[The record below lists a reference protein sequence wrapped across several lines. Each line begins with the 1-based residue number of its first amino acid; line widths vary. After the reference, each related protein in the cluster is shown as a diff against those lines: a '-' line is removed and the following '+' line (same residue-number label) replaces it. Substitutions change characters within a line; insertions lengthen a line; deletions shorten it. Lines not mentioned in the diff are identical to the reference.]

1 MGHTSFNFELN
12 RRQNKNKAYPIYLR
26 ISKDGK
32 PKKIKMPIAVNRLS
46 DFDSKRKRGQWIK
59 TSEPN
64 FKKWNDILLSE
75 LESAEEIYT
84 NLKDEGLPTSADSVI
99 YRIKEDDIQHSFL
112 VYAKER
118 TQVLYDTGSFRNYKK
133 YNGFVNKLEG
143 FLTDSQGRVRDLT
156 FAELTPALLSK
167 FETHLHTLKNE
178 REPDKKL
185 HPNTIAILFN
195 IFKTLIN
202 RATKIERYM
211 KHDDNPFNTFQYRG
225 VKTMK
230 EKLNE
235 AEIEAIESLKLVESS
250 LQWHCRNYFLF
261 SFYCAGI
268 RAGDLIQLR
277 WGNITSEGRLEYEMG
292 KNHKYRDLPLIK
304 QALDILSLYHRED
317 SKPTDY
323 IFPLLDSSA
332 PYAKAITQDE
342 KDTLSADIK
351 VKLFTQ
357 IGTKNALINKYL
369 KQVATQARITKNVSF
384 HIARHSFGRIAKTKN
399 IDNGVL
405 KNLFAHS
412 SIKITET
419 YMGDFDTAETDKAF
433 VSIFNG

>member
-26 ISKDGK
+26 VSKDGK
-32 PKKIKMPIAVNRLS
+32 PKKIKMPIAVNRLT

-64 FKKWNDILLSE
+64 FKKWNDVLLSE
-75 LESAEEIYT
+75 LEKAEEIFN
-84 NLKDEGLPTSADSVI
+84 NLKGDGLSTSADSVI

-112 VYAKER
+112 TYAKER
-118 TQVLYDTGSFRNYKK
+118 TQILYNTGSFRNYKK
-133 YNGFVNKLEG
+133 YNGFCNKLEN
-143 FLTDSQGRVRDLT
+143 FLTDRHGKVRDLT
-156 FAELTPALLSK
+156 FTELTPALLSR
-167 FETHLHTLKNE
+167 FEAHLHTLKNE
-178 REPDKKL
+178 RVSDKKL

-202 RATKIERYM
+202 KATKIEKYM
-211 KHDDNPFNTFQYRG
+211 KHDDNPFHTFQYRG
-225 VKTMK
+225 VRTMK

-235 AEIEAIESLKLVESS
+235 AEIEAIATLNLTEGSLR
-250 LQWHCRNYFLF
+250 WHCRNYFLF

-292 KNHKYRDLPLIK
+292 KNHKYKDILLVP
-304 QALDILSLYHRED
+304 QALDILSLYRKEE
-317 SKPTDY
+317 SKPNDY

-332 PYAKAITQDE
+332 AYAKAVTQEE
-342 KDTLSADIK
+342 KDTLSADMK
-351 VKLFTQ
+351 VKLFNQ
-357 IGTKNALINKYL
+357 ISTKNALINKYL
-369 KQVATQARITKNVSF
+369 KQVAKQAGITKNVSF
-384 HIARHSFGRIAKTKN
+384 HIARHSFGRIAKIKN
-399 IDNGVL
+399 IDNGIL

-412 SIKITET
+412 SIKITEA
-419 YMGDFDTAETDKAF
+419 YMGDFDTEQTDKAF
-433 VSIFNG
+433 MSIFNG